1 MTHLRSAFPRVA
13 AALLFASQAG
23 TALAAGLTPDE
34 QALVAGLDRAFRPGM
49 LDTSNKQK
57 RADGSYVRSVSTGD
71 AIISSTIGAPLAVL
85 RKACSASNASLEL
98 RLSAGRNPREESGVL
113 NLAGTRLEV
122 DRRMLWSTFTIT
134 DHYSFPTLL
143 HGFRPLFSTSPFA
156 DRAAREAD
164 RDPPFGLFACK
175 AADGTDS
182 WAAAIM
188 PLGGPDSIYLT
199 VQLTPIT
206 SRWVHDYLAE
216 KEADRVSAERSV
228 REEQERQARAV
239 ANAQAEETRLRP
251 FQASLRIGSRTNCG
265 IVIAVRNPLVQVQL
279 PPNVLGP
286 GGAREFW
293 VPRDEL
299 TDAIPPTGCRFGG

>member
-1 MTHLRSAFPRVA
+1 MDLKSTLAKMT
-13 AALLFASQAG
+13 AALMLGLQTG
-23 TALAAGLTPDE
+23 TALAAGLTSDE
-34 QALVAGLDRAFRPGM
+34 QALVAALDRAFKPGM
-49 LDTSNKQK
+49 LDTSNKRKQ
-57 RADGSYVRSVSTGD
+57 ADGTYIRSVSTGD
-71 AIISSTIGAPLAVL
+71 AIISSTIGDPLAVL
-85 RKACSASNASLEL
+85 RKTCSASNASLEL
-98 RLSAGRNPREESGVL
+98 RLSAGRNPREESGFL
-113 NLAGTRLEV
+113 NLAGNRMEV
-122 DRRMLWSTFTIT
+122 DRRMLWSEFAIT
-134 DHYSFPTLL
+134 DHYSFPTQLN
-143 HGFRPLFSTSPFA
+143 GFRPLFSTSPFA

-175 AADGTDS
+175 SAVGTDI

-199 VQLTPIT
+199 VKLTPIT
-206 SRWVHDYLAE
+206 SSWIRDYLAK
-216 KEADRVSAERSV
+216 KEADRVSAERFV

-251 FQASLRIGSRTNCG
+251 FRASLRIGSRTNCG
-265 IVIAVRNPLVQVQL
+265 IIIAVRNPLVQVQL

-299 TDAIPPTGCRFGG
+299 TDASPPTGCRFGG